1 MSMTGLQNL
10 VEENR
15 LDFIEVYCRIND
27 ESGEPIWQSLAEID
41 QGKKIYTIDKAA
53 DFIDA
58 LNRLYTSLL
67 PIVTGS
73 ITTAVR
79 VDQDTGAPTSIK
91 LLVDFLE
98 ERFELGDS
106 SWQLSFYY
114 GPIDNTR
121 GWIVTLTGAEFT
133 ELQLSMEGENLEVIC
148 ISLHQLVADR
158 F

>member
-1 MSMTGLQNL
+1 MSITELQRL
-10 VEENR
+10 VAENQ
-15 LDFIEVYCRIND
+15 LEFIEVYCRING

-41 QGKKIYTIDKAA
+41 QGKKTYAVDKAA

-58 LNRLYTSLL
+58 INRLYTSLL

-73 ITTAVR
+73 ITTSVK
-79 VDQDTGAPTSIK
+79 VDQDTDAPTSIK

-98 ERFELGDS
+98 ERFALGDP

-114 GPIDNTR
+114 GPLDNTR

-133 ELQLSMEGENLEVIC
+133 ELQLSIEGDNLEAAC